1 MLPSPRTL
9 RAAFAGVAAG
19 LLVAFAT
26 IRPAGQSPAP
36 ATTALAGAHVLN
48 AAANGWIDNRVV
60 LVRDG
65 RIAGLASPEA
75 ARGAGVTA
83 VDLKGK
89 YLVPGLISAHAHV
102 SAVDGLKPA
111 AYTPENTL
119 RQLSVF
125 ARYGIT
131 SVFSLGDEQAP
142 AFAARAAQ
150 SVATLNRARIFVAG
164 DVITGRTPEEARQ
177 MVARV
182 AALEPDIIKIR
193 VDDNLGTTPKMAPD
207 VYRAVIDE
215 AHKRRLRVAVHIFY
229 LEDAK
234 AALRAGADM
243 IAHSVRDLEIDEEF
257 ISLMRA
263 RAIPYCPTLTREV
276 STFVYES
283 TPPFF
288 SDPFFT
294 READAAV
301 VARLREPAR
310 QSAMAASAAAQRYK
324 AGLAIAQHN
333 LKKAADA
340 GLLIVMGTDSG
351 ATADRFEGYFEHL
364 EMQMMSDAGLSPA
377 RVLRA
382 ATVDAAIAVG
392 APSIGAIAEGRWADF
407 VVLDRNPLDSIR
419 NLQSISAVY
428 VAGNVVKR

>member
-1 MLPSPRTL
+1 MIPSPRKRRT
-9 RAAFAGVAAG
+9 AAAGVAAA
-19 LLVAFAT
+19 LVALAT
-26 IRPAGQSPAP
+26 IRSAGQSAP
-36 ATTALAGAHVLN
+36 ATAALTGARVLN
-48 AAANGWIDNRVV
+48 PAANGWIDDRVV

-65 RIAGLASPEA
+65 RIAGVSSPDA
-75 ARGAGVTA
+75 ARGAGVTS

-89 YLVPGLISAHAHV
+89 YLIPGLISTHAHV

-111 AYTPENTL
+111 AYTLENTL
-119 RQLSVF
+119 RQLRVF

-131 SVFSLGDEQAP
+131 SVFSLGGEQAP
-142 AFAARAAQ
+142 AFEARAAQ
-150 SVATLNRARIFVAG
+150 SVATLDRARVFVAG
-164 DVITGRTPEEARQ
+164 DVITGRTPDEARQ

-193 VDDNLGTTPKMAPD
+193 VDDNLGTTPKMEPD
-207 VYRAVIDE
+207 VYQAVIDE
-215 AHKRRLRVAVHIFY
+215 AHRRGLRVAVHIFY
-229 LEDAK
+229 LQDAK
-234 AALRAGADM
+234 AVLRAGADM
-243 IAHSVRDLEIDEEF
+243 IAHSVRDLEIDDEF

-283 TPPFF
+283 TPSFF

-310 QSAMAASAAAQRYK
+310 QSAMAASAAARRYK
-324 AGLAIAQHN
+324 AGLAIAQRN

-351 ATADRFEGYFEHL
+351 AAAERFEGYFEHL
-364 EMQMMSDAGLSPA
+364 EMQMMADSGLAPA
-377 RVLRA
+377 QVLRA
-382 ATVDAAIAVG
+382 ATVDAAIAVK
-392 APSIGAIAEGRWADF
+392 APSLGVIAEGRWADF

-419 NLQSISAVY
+419 NLESISAVY
-428 VAGNVVKR
+428 IAGNVVKR

>member
-1 MLPSPRTL
+1 
-9 RAAFAGVAAG
+9 
-19 LLVAFAT
+19 
-26 IRPAGQSPAP
+26 
-36 ATTALAGAHVLN
+36 
-48 AAANGWIDNRVV
+48 
-60 LVRDG
+60 
-65 RIAGLASPEA
+65 
-75 ARGAGVTA
+75 
-83 VDLKGK
+83 
-89 YLVPGLISAHAHV
+89 
-102 SAVDGLKPA
+102 
-111 AYTPENTL
+111 
-119 RQLSVF
+119 VF

>member
-1 MLPSPRTL
+1 MIPSPRKRRT
-9 RAAFAGVAAG
+9 AAAGVAAA
-19 LLVAFAT
+19 LVALAT
-26 IRPAGQSPAP
+26 IRSAGQSAP
-36 ATTALAGAHVLN
+36 ATAALTGARVLN
-48 AAANGWIDNRVV
+48 PAANGWIDDRVV

-65 RIAGLASPEA
+65 RIAGVSSPDA
-75 ARGAGVTA
+75 ARGAGVTS

-89 YLVPGLISAHAHV
+89 YLIPGLISTHAHV

-111 AYTPENTL
+111 AYTLENTL
-119 RQLSVF
+119 RQLRVF

-131 SVFSLGDEQAP
+131 SVFSLGGEQAP
-142 AFAARAAQ
+142 AFEARAAQ
-150 SVATLNRARIFVAG
+150 SVATLDRARVFVAG
-164 DVITGRTPEEARQ
+164 DVITGRTPDEARQ

-193 VDDNLGTTPKMAPD
+193 VDDNLGTTPKMEPD
-207 VYRAVIDE
+207 VYQAVIDE
-215 AHKRRLRVAVHIFY
+215 AHRRRLRVAVHIFY
-229 LEDAK
+229 LQDAK
-234 AALRAGADM
+234 AVLRAGADM
-243 IAHSVRDLEIDEEF
+243 IAHSVRDLEIDDEF

-283 TPPFF
+283 TPSFF

-310 QSAMAASAAAQRYK
+310 QSAMAASAAARRYK
-324 AGLAIAQHN
+324 AGLAIAQRN

-351 ATADRFEGYFEHL
+351 AAAERFEGYFEHL
-364 EMQMMSDAGLSPA
+364 EMQMMADSGLAPA
-377 RVLRA
+377 QVLRA
-382 ATVDAAIAVG
+382 ATVDAAIAVK
-392 APSIGAIAEGRWADF
+392 APSLGVIAEGRWADF

-419 NLQSISAVY
+419 NLESISAVY
-428 VAGNVVKR
+428 IAGNVVKR